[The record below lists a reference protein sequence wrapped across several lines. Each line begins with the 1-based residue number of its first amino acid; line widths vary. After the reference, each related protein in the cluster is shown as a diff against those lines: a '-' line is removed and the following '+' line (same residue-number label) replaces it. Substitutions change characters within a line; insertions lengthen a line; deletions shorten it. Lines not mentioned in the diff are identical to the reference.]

1 MGSCFSGPL
10 MTFSP
15 ILTLDTLVSNSSTPD
30 ANMWHLAAKCST
42 THQLTNFVSL
52 SFSAGQAAYMAFI
65 RAFPLKIAA
74 CCMWKQSWWAL
85 WEWTRLLK
93 LWVIKAKTIRRTK
106 DAKPLCGAEG
116 NYGVGVTKFSVGSLL
131 QAASFTLL
139 WAIVYIK
146 IVISEALKCQKIV
159 ENDITSHFQN
169 AEEKLNV

>member
-15 ILTLDTLVSNSSTPD
+15 ILTLILTLWSPTPD

-106 DAKPLCGAEG
+106 DAKGCWRKLRSGGDKILCGI
-116 NYGVGVTKFSVGSLL
+116 
-131 QAASFTLL
+131 FTTSCLFH
-139 WAIVYIK
+139 
-146 IVISEALKCQKIV
+146 
-159 ENDITSHFQN
+159 IT
-169 AEEKLNV
+169 LNHCLYKNSD